1 MWKEKTS
8 MSIAKKAGKISIV
21 IIVVAAIVAIFSSIV
36 VTYEN
41 EYKLVRVFGKVDRV
55 ITEEGISFKIPF
67 IEETDTIPKQILLYD
82 LPASD
87 VITKDKKTMVA
98 DTYVLWK
105 IEDPLLFAQTLSASV
120 TNAEGRIN
128 AAAFN
133 ALKEV
138 IGSMTQAEVI
148 SARDALLSE
157 TIEERIGDTM
167 SQYGI
172 KLVNVETKHLDL
184 PSDNKTAVYERMISE
199 RNQMAAQYTAEG
211 DSQSQI
217 IKNTTDK
224 DVAIMIS
231 EAEAQAE
238 QIIAEGEAQYMQILS
253 EAYADPSKSEFYS
266 FVRSLDAAKLS
277 LTGNNKTLILTK
289 DSPIAQIFTMGN

>member
-8 MSIAKKAGKISIV
+8 MSKAKKAGKISIV

-105 IEDPLLFAQTLSASV
+105 IEDPLSASV

-148 SARDALLSE
+148 SARDGLLSE

>member
-148 SARDALLSE
+148 SARDGLLSE
-157 TIEERIGDTM
+157 TIEERIGDAM